1 LSGWKSTSQPR
12 HDLIR
17 VAGWREVNGNLPLSA
32 TNWKRMSG
40 VPPKQRVAAYP
51 CDPMFLKRHSP
62 RAFDDA
68 IDRRTSVFC
77 DWFVLNDQFPAF
89 DVV

>member
-1 LSGWKSTSQPR
+1 
-12 HDLIR
+12 
-17 VAGWREVNGNLPLSA
+17 
-32 TNWKRMSG
+32 MSG